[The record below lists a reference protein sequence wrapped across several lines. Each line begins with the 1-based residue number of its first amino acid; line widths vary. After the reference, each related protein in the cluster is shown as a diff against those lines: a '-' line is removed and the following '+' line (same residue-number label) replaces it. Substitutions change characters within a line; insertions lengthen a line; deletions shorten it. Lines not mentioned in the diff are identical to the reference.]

1 MAEAMDLCLFLC
13 TESDSSDNP
22 QVLEPTFIPDYRDSI
37 FTRSE
42 LNMLQMGVYEELAS
56 EDITAKQKI
65 YLERLSDIVNEMI
78 MEYHLS
84 YFNINGE
91 FPRDGFML

>member
-1 MAEAMDLCLFLC
+1 MLQKEVY
-13 TESDSSDNP
+13 E
-22 QVLEPTFIPDYRDSI
+22 VLE
-37 FTRSE
+37 
-42 LNMLQMGVYEELAS
+42 S

-78 MEYHLS
+78 MEYPLS

-91 FPRDGFML
+91 LPRDGFML